1 MALRAHLLVHG
12 NVQGVNYRWVVQTAA
27 KSLGIRGWVRNL
39 EDGSVEILC
48 ESETEKAYRD
58 FLRAIE
64 IKDQIR
70 SVERIEILEFSKNA
84 EPQFK
89 YFAIE
94 Y

>member
-1 MALRAHLLVHG
+1 M
-12 NVQGVNYRWVVQTAA
+12 QGVNYRWVVQTAA
-27 KSLGIRGWVRNL
+27 KSLGINGWVRNL
-39 EDGSVEILC
+39 EDGNVEILC

-58 FLRAIE
+58 FLKAIE

-70 SVERIEILEFSKNA
+70 HVEKIEILEFSRNV

-89 YFAIE
+89 FFAIE